1 MLLLH
6 FLSEEKTYFVIE
18 RLLACREF
26 YFPVTLEVKKEMR
39 EGMKRGRREEERVK
53 REERG

>member
-18 RLLACREF
+18 RLLARREF

-39 EGMKRGRREEERVK
+39 RDEEG
-53 REERG
+53 